1 MSLIALLVE
10 GKTEWIFLTYLL
22 PFIQLPDT
30 LFVSKNLVEVL
41 ENNIHEN
48 KIWLQDCMGDKSFS
62 TYIKKNIEAFL
73 RNDFEQVIIIRDYF
87 PANRHPTNL
96 CKKDLCQSLLKS
108 LPTSITY
115 KYSEN
120 IYINLSVEEIE
131 AWFFADKNL
140 FQRLNPVLTQAY
152 VNTRYNN
159 ILIVNPETI
168 RHPSAKLKQIIDN
181 EIPGHTY
188 NKTEREAYFVISRID
203 INTCLAMMDRNYIQS
218 FYRIVN
224 YLLQIL

>member
-10 GKTEWIFLTYLL
+10 GKTEWIFFTRLL
-22 PFIQLPDT
+22 PLIQLPDK
-30 LFVSKNLVEVL
+30 LFVSKNLIEVL

-48 KIWLQDCMGDKSFS
+48 KIWLQDCSGDNSFP
-62 TYIKKNIEAFL
+62 TYMRKNANAFL
-73 RNDFEQVIIIRDYF
+73 RNDFRRVIIIRDYF

-96 CKKDLCQSLLKS
+96 SKKDLCQSLLGN
-108 LPTSITY
+108 LPASIIC

-120 IYINLSVEEIE
+120 VFINLSVEEVE
-131 AWFFADKNL
+131 AWFFADRNL
-140 FQRLNPVLTQAY
+140 FERLNPSLTQAY
-152 VNTRYNN
+152 INSRYNN
-159 ILIVNPETI
+159 ILTVNPETI
-168 RHPSAKLKQIIDN
+168 RHPSAKLKEVIDN

-188 NKTEREAYFVISRID
+188 NKTEKEAYFVISRID
-203 INTCLAMMDRNYIQS
+203 MNTCLEMMDINFIQS